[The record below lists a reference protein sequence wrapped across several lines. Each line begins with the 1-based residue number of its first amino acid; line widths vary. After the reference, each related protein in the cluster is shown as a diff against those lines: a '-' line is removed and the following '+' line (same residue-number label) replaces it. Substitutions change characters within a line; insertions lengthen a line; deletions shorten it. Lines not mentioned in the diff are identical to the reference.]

1 MGDKIEIID
10 EPNIPENDTENSLII
25 FKTDIDNYGRD
36 IMEMSDFF
44 DGYVQ
49 QMAIKLR
56 EDSSLELVRDLPVS
70 NLGIIN
76 EVVHHANII
85 MNQGITL
92 IPDFD
97 SLPNDIKEKLG
108 SKLYSIADSK
118 QVD

>member
-25 FKTDIDNYGRD
+25 FKTDIDKYGRD

-76 EVVHHANII
+76 EVVHHPI
-85 MNQGITL
+85 L
-92 IPDFD
+92 
-97 SLPNDIKEKLG
+97 
-108 SKLYSIADSK
+108 
-118 QVD
+118 

>member
-25 FKTDIDNYGRD
+25 FKTDIDKYGRD

-97 SLPNDIKEKLG
+97 SLPNDIKKL
-108 SKLYSIADSK
+108 LND
-118 QVD
+118 